1 MILTFGIDKI
11 RLMVADGTEGTND
24 GDGLAQ
30 VIHSFFDDLV
40 KLALGFANLS
50 KVINQASARFGVTG
64 SRAFYIAA
72 RLYNSGSVDPSNI
85 LERGIATHC
94 YSSDI
99 ANRLT
104 GWVLANHACSF
115 DG

>member
-1 MILTFGIDKI
+1 MI
-11 RLMVADGTEGTND
+11 REGTAGTND

-30 VIHSFFDDLV
+30 TINRKHPSLESNLRDDADFR
-40 KLALGFANLS
+40 KEAT
-50 KVINQASARFGVTG
+50 NQYGVTG

-72 RLYNSGSVDPSNI
+72 RLYNSGSVASNGD
-85 LERGIATHC
+85 LGGGIATHC

-104 GWVLANHACSF
+104 GWVQAQHSCYL

>member
-1 MILTFGIDKI
+1 
-11 RLMVADGTEGTND
+11 MVREGSAGTYY

-30 VIHSFFDDLV
+30 TINRKLHIFQTCPTWKYTDLY
-40 KLALGFANLS
+40 AEATS
-50 KVINQASARFGVTG
+50 WYGVTN

-72 RLYNSGSVDPSNI
+72 RLYNSGSVDPSGN
-85 LERGIATHC
+85 LQDGIATHC

-104 GWVLANHACSF
+104 GWVSAAHGCYL
-115 DG
+115 